1 VNDLDRCRTMEIS
14 AINANTRPLHVDGD
28 IKRVETIALFEDE
41 RVIVIRDEQLEELHA
56 LVHDVSSK
64 PRALAPDYTASLELI
79 AAVDSTWIDMT
90 LEAGEVID
98 DE

>member
-1 VNDLDRCRTMEIS
+1 MNWIGAQQSRSPRSMHAPD
-14 AINANTRPLHVDGD
+14 TRRATATSNVLA
-28 IKRVETIALFEDE
+28 IALFEDE

-64 PRALAPDYTASLELI
+64 PRALAPGYTASPELI